1 MIMSTPYPDRPPLN
15 SLGYLDDIF
24 RSMAARSPFALRY
37 LNEEWTDHAVWR
49 NQALTWVKEHLCFNP
64 GPIGLKPTVEKR
76 LEESTYIL
84 EKVAF
89 NSSPELRVPAYL
101 LIPKSDRPVPVII
114 LMHDMGS
121 LSLWGKEKMLAL
133 PNENPILTS
142 HRQENYEGVSL
153 AHRLVEQGYAVIITD
168 SFTFGERTCPPP
180 GVTLEQLIKE
190 RDTYSAAEVEAYMRQ
205 LGSQRELAQ
214 RHLLLVGATWAGVTA
229 WDDIR
234 TVDYL
239 FTRPEIDTDRIG
251 CMGLSLGGFR
261 TNLLLALDERVKVGV
276 SVGWMTTFASL
287 IGYNVRGAV
296 GYFSQVPGMYNQMDL
311 PDFMALCIPRALQ
324 VMLGRQD
331 PLFQPSGMHAAVNTI
346 AAAYEKAGCPEKFR
360 AVMGDH
366 PHEFNRAMQE
376 QAISWI
382 ERWI

>member
-1 MIMSTPYPDRPPLN
+1 MSAPYPNRPPLN

-24 RSMAARSPFALRY
+24 RSIAARSPFALRY
-37 LNEEWTDHAVWR
+37 LHPEWTDHTAWR
-49 NQALTWVKEHLCFNP
+49 EKALAWVKEHLFFDP
-64 GPIGLKPTVEKR
+64 GPLNLQPTVEKR
-76 LEESTYIL
+76 VEEETYVL

-89 NSSPELRVPAYL
+89 NSSPEFRVPAYL
-101 LIPKSDRPVPVII
+101 LLPKRNHPVPAIV

-133 PNENPILTS
+133 PNENPALTE
-142 HRQENYEGVSL
+142 HRQTNYEGVSL

-180 GVTLEQLIKE
+180 GVTLEQLINE
-190 RDTYSAAEVEAYMRQ
+190 RDGYSAEEVEAFMRH
-205 LGSQRELAQ
+205 LGWQRELVQ
-214 RHLLLVGATWAGVTA
+214 RHLLLLGATWAGVMA
-229 WDDIR
+229 WDDMR

-239 FTRPEIDTDRIG
+239 LTRPEIAADRIG

-261 TNLLLALDERVKVGV
+261 TNMLLALDDRVKVGV

-296 GYFSQVPGMYNQMDL
+296 GYFSHIPGMYGQMDL

-324 VMLGRQD
+324 VMLGWQD
-331 PLFQPSGMHAAVNTI
+331 PLFQPPGMWEAVNSI
-346 AAAYEKAGCPEKFR
+346 AAAYKKAGCPEKFN
-360 AVMGDH
+360 AVMGEH
-366 PHEFNRAMQE
+366 PHEFNRTMQE
-376 QAISWI
+376 QAIAWI